1 MSIELTFNFIDY
13 AFGSLSTGDKA
24 GGIRG
29 KSHVPSVFDA
39 ARIVTNRRNTGWIWR
54 FLCDLQF
61 LLARRG
67 RAGARPAGRSA
78 GP

>member
-1 MSIELTFNFIDY
+1 MSIELTFNFMDY

-29 KSHVPSVFDA
+29 KSDVSGVHDA
-39 ARIVTNRRNTGWIWR
+39 ARVVTNRRNTGWIWR
-54 FLCDLQF
+54 FLRDLQF

-67 RAGARPAGRSA
+67 RAGARPAGLSA